1 MKIHFYIY
9 LIISFSLLVACE
21 NDDICAETTPT
32 TPQLVITF
40 KDANNINESKAVESL
55 AVYAIENNELILI
68 ETINGINT
76 DSIAIPLRNDIGISN
91 FKFYKNHSQVD
102 GVIEGDENHIY
113 IDYNTVQ
120 IFISRACG
128 FINNY
133 IDLSVLNYDPNI
145 FGTPAGNWISGYEV
159 INPILEN
166 ENQEHVNIF
175 H

>member
-1 MKIHFYIY
+1 MKIYFYIC

-21 NDDICAETTPT
+21 KDDICAETTPT

-55 AVYAIENNELILI
+55 AVYAIENNELTLI
-68 ETINGINT
+68 ETINGINA

-91 FKFYKNHSQVD
+91 FKFYKNHSQID
-102 GVIEGDENHIY
+102 GVIQGEENHFY
-113 IDYNTVQ
+113 LDYNIVD
-120 IFISRACG
+120 IFVSRACG

-133 IDLSVLNYDPNI
+133 IDLSALNYDPNI
-145 FGTPAGNWISGYEV
+145 FGAPNGVWISGYEV
-159 INPILEN
+159 INQTVEN
-166 ENQEHVNIF
+166 ENQAHVNIF